1 MDWPT
6 AIMCGALGG
15 CVIEAIA
22 FYGNVA
28 AWQAERRE
36 LLARPQEDSPLPTLR
51 ARIDIP
57 ADSLVFL
64 TRLALGAIAGALFHS
79 QIIGMTAAV
88 AVGASAPG
96 LLRQLGTTRPVQ
108 EAVQEP
114 QPGEPAVRQG
124 PAPEA
129 TSAPTVSATL
139 GPPAVLPA
147 TLGPPTVLPATPGEV
162 PAE

>member
-22 FYGNVA
+22 FYGNVS

-36 LLARPQEDSPLPTLR
+36 LLARPREDRPLPTLR

-57 ADSLVFL
+57 ADSLVLL
-64 TRLALGAIAGALFHS
+64 TRLALGALAGALFHS
-79 QIIGMTAAV
+79 QVIGMTAAV

-96 LLRQLGTTRPVQ
+96 LLRQLGTTRTVQ
-108 EAVQEP
+108 EAVREP
-114 QPGEPAVRQG
+114 EPARETTPTAQRPPPPG
-124 PAPEA
+124 PAP
-129 TSAPTVSATL
+129 APTPVPDTPGAL
-139 GPPAVLPA
+139 LPPV
-147 TLGPPTVLPATPGEV
+147 PGEV

>member
-22 FYGNVA
+22 FYGNVS

-36 LLARPQEDSPLPTLR
+36 LLAGPREDRPLPTLR

-64 TRLALGAIAGALFHS
+64 TRLALGALAGALFHS
-79 QIIGMTAAV
+79 QVIGMTAAV

-96 LLRQLGTTRPVQ
+96 LLRQLGATRLVQ
-108 EAVQEP
+108 EAVREP
-114 QPGEPAVRQG
+114 EPAQETATMAQRQPP
-124 PAPEA
+124 PAPEQ
-129 TSAPTVSATL
+129 TPTQAPAPDAPGVL
-139 GPPAVLPA
+139 LPPV
-147 TLGPPTVLPATPGEV
+147 PGEV

>member
-1 MDWPT
+1 
-6 AIMCGALGG
+6 MCGALGG

-22 FYGNVA
+22 FYGNVS

-36 LLARPQEDSPLPTLR
+36 LLAQPQEGRPLPTLR

-114 QPGEPAVRQG
+114 QPADPVTAPQRPPG
-124 PAPEA
+124 PTTA
-129 TSAPTVSATL
+129 T
-139 GPPAVLPA
+139 PPVL
-147 TLGPPTVLPATPGEV
+147 LPPTPGEV

>member
-1 MDWPT
+1 
-6 AIMCGALGG
+6 MCGALGG

-22 FYGNVA
+22 FYGNVS

-36 LLARPQEDSPLPTLR
+36 LLARPQPDRPLPTLR
-51 ARIDIP
+51 ARIDLP

-114 QPGEPAVRQG
+114 QPGEPATTPQRQ
-124 PAPEA
+124 PAPA
-129 TSAPTVSATL
+129 ADP
-139 GPPAVLPA
+139 PPALLP
-147 TLGPPTVLPATPGEV
+147 PTPGEV